1 MPSLLEPT
9 TLDVFPGDPV
19 AGRQDTS
26 SNTVAARDEGQ
37 CHIQKAGNLWEAFAL
52 MRARHATS
60 PAGCRKQE
68 KLKGRAEERGSMAD
82 DQSFGGRALQISII
96 PWLSYP
102 VERTARWGCGMCKPE
117 QPFDGAECW
126 DS

>member
-1 MPSLLEPT
+1 VQQAQPRAEY
-9 TLDVFPGDPV
+9 
-19 AGRQDTS
+19 
-26 SNTVAARDEGQ
+26 TVR
-37 CHIQKAGNLWEAFAL
+37 EA
-52 MRARHATS
+52 
-60 PAGCRKQE
+60 E
-68 KLKGRAEERGSMAD
+68 GRAEERGSMAD

-102 VERTARWGCGMCKPE
+102 VVRTARWGCGMCKPE